1 MIDGVRANLV
11 QAIIDE
17 DNANIDGLN
26 FRRDKFSFALTN
38 DDLHFLVYWLTSH
51 S

>member
-26 FRRDKFSFALTN
+26 FRRDKFGSFTMN
-38 DDLHFLVYWLTSH
+38 FIECK
-51 S
+51 